1 MHILTHGADTYTSD
15 SRYQARHDKRSDTW
29 ELVITDVQMSDRG
42 VFECQLSSMPVIS
55 WAVQLTVVN
64 IWVDI
69 LGDDLLYVQTD
80 SSLVLTCIV
89 TNITRPRLAIVWTQN
104 GQQVS
109 PSPYLSIG
117 TVVEDGEGGVTS
129 SLSIKR
135 VQPQSAGLYQC
146 GWSGSEKGHLQLH
159 VLSGDRRQQLQ
170 TSMGHKNIKFIL
182 SFQVI
187 VFLFGIKTI

>member
-15 SRYQARHDKRSDTW
+15 SRYQARHDKSSDTW

-80 SSLVLTCIV
+80 SSLVLTCMPSAY
-89 TNITRPRLAIVWTQN
+89 TRQPTQTPTWTQPWPLR
-104 GQQVS
+104 S
-109 PSPYLSIG
+109 
-117 TVVEDGEGGVTS
+117 TS
-129 SLSIKR
+129 SPALNR
-135 VQPQSAGLYQC
+135 
-146 GWSGSEKGHLQLH
+146 
-159 VLSGDRRQQLQ
+159 
-170 TSMGHKNIKFIL
+170 
-182 SFQVI
+182 
-187 VFLFGIKTI
+187 